1 MKKNTMLVVCLSF
14 LCAGCIIITDNSVAG
29 SGNVIT
35 RSYEVQNFT
44 DVELLGSMSAKIV
57 QGDTFKVEVTI
68 DDNLID
74 MVNVEV
80 WEQQLKIA
88 MKQRSSWSW
97 GVRRQHT
104 AYRVLITMPTMKALQ
119 VSGSATV
126 VMEGFKDSS
135 SYYDIIM
142 SGSGKVRADA
152 LVAEKIMTSVKGSG
166 SIEFK
171 GRAKE
176 LELTDSGSGRIHAD
190 VEAEKVTAFL
200 RGSGSIKLKGRTK
213 ELDHTLSGS
222 GALYAFDCSASVVKV
237 MVRGSGV
244 TQVNA
249 ADSLD
254 VTISGSGNVM
264 YKGVPVKLQTA
275 IRGSGRVHP
284 TL

>member
-1 MKKNTMLVVCLSF
+1 MKSMLVVCLSF
-14 LCAGCIIITDNSVAG
+14 LCAGCIIIPDAG
-29 SGNVIT
+29 SGNIIT

-142 SGSGKVRADA
+142 SGSGNVRADA

-190 VEAEKVTAFL
+190 VEAEKVTAFI

-222 GALYAFDCSASVVKV
+222 GALYAFDCPASVVKV
-237 MVRGSGV
+237 MVRGSGI

>member
-1 MKKNTMLVVCLSF
+1 MKSMLVVCLSF
-14 LCAGCIIITDNSVAG
+14 LCAGCIVITNAG

-35 RSYEVQNFT
+35 RSYEVQDFT
-44 DVELLGSMSAKIV
+44 DVELLGSMSARIV

-80 WEQQLKIA
+80 WEQQLKIG

-142 SGSGKVRADA
+142 SGSGNVRADA
-152 LVAEKIMTSVKGSG
+152 LVAEKIMTSVK
-166 SIEFK
+166 
-171 GRAKE
+171 
-176 LELTDSGSGRIHAD
+176 
-190 VEAEKVTAFL
+190 
-200 RGSGSIKLKGRTK
+200 GSGSIKLKGRTK

-222 GALYAFDCSASVVKV
+222 GALYAFDCPASVVKV
-237 MVRGSGV
+237 MVRGSGIA
-244 TQVNA
+244 QVNA